1 MDNRGNVRRNR
12 HNSNVLLLT
21 VLIGFCILAIIEII
35 YGQAQMRVEKERLAL
50 EEQNHQTVQEL
61 KEEWNQLKGE
71 PDVGSETMPTAGVEQ
86 TAEPEPEKTLSS
98 TEETSAPAPAS
109 DSGSGSVSDNTVDG
123 IHEMQIVFLGDSI
136 MEDDPD
142 QIGVAELV
150 GQNCNAK
157 VYNMAMGGTTA
168 ALLSNEPAGFDLWNS
183 RSLLGVV
190 NAIVGNIKPDI
201 FEGYRAGDVLKECD
215 FSKTDYFVI
224 EYGINDFLA
233 QVPIS
238 KYMEGGGVRD
248 VDAIRTYAGALD
260 SAVIQLHRAFPDAKI
275 IMIAP
280 HFCQI
285 YDGETFVGDSYSIDY
300 GYGSMVS
307 YARVCGYVA
316 EQHKEDGVIFY
327 NAMEE
332 SGIDAYTSDKY
343 MVDGIHL
350 SEEGARMYADLLIRL
365 IKSDFYPQE

>member
-1 MDNRGNVRRNR
+1 MDNRGNTRKNR
-12 HNSNVLLLT
+12 HNNSVLLLT

-35 YGQAQMRVEKERLAL
+35 YGQAQIRVEKERLAL

-61 KEEWNQLKGE
+61 KAEWNQLKGD
-71 PDVGSETMPTAGVEQ
+71 PDVGTESVPTAGEEQ
-86 TAEPEPEKTLSS
+86 TTAPEPEKTL
-98 TEETSAPAPAS
+98 TNEQETSDSVSAPAAS
-109 DSGSGSVSDNTVDG
+109 SVSENTADG
-123 IHEMQIVFLGDSI
+123 NYDMQIVFMGDSI
-136 MEDDPD
+136 MDNDDGT
-142 QIGVAELV
+142 IGVAQLV
-150 GQNCNAK
+150 GENCNAK

-168 ALLSNEPAGFDLWNS
+168 ALLPTEPAGFSMWES

-190 NAIVGNIKPDI
+190 HAVIGDIKPDI
-201 FEGYRAGDVLKECD
+201 FEGYRAGEVLKECD

-233 QVPIS
+233 EVPIS
-238 KYMEGGGVRD
+238 KYMENGEVRD

-260 SAVIQLHRAFPDAKI
+260 SAVVLLHRAFPDAKI
-275 IMIAP
+275 VVIAP

-285 YDGETFVGDSYSIDY
+285 FDGDKFVGDSYSIDY

-316 EQHKEDGVIFY
+316 EQYKEDGVIFY

-332 SGIDAYTSDKY
+332 GGIDAYNADKCL
-343 MVDGIHL
+343 VDGIHL
-350 SEEGARMYADLLIRL
+350 TEEGARMYSDLLIRL
-365 IKSDFYPQE
+365 IKSDFYPEE

>member
-1 MDNRGNVRRNR
+1 MDNRRNTRKNR
-12 HNSNVLLLT
+12 HNSSVLLLT

-61 KEEWNQLKGE
+61 KAEWNELKGE
-71 PDVGSETMPTAGVEQ
+71 PDVGTETLPKAGVEQ
-86 TAEPEPEKTLSS
+86 ATEPEPDKTLTNAGETPDAAPTAEMSS
-98 TEETSAPAPAS
+98 SI
-109 DSGSGSVSDNTVDG
+109 SDNTVDG
-123 IHEMQIVFLGDSI
+123 THEMQIVFLGDSI
-136 MEDDPD
+136 MEHEDGKV
-142 QIGVAELV
+142 GVADLV
-150 GQNCNAK
+150 SATCNAK

-168 ALLSNEPAGFDLWNS
+168 ALLPNEPTGFDMWES

-190 NAIVGNIKPDI
+190 NAILGNINPAI
-201 FEGYRAGDVLKECD
+201 FDGYEAEIPLKECD
-215 FSKTDYFVI
+215 FTKTDYFVI

-285 YDGETFVGDSYSIDY
+285 FDAGKFIGDSYSIDY

-332 SGIDAYTSDKY
+332 SGIDAYNSDKY

-350 SEEGARMYADLLIRL
+350 SEEGAKMYADLLVRL
-365 IKSDFYPQE
+365 IKADFYPQE

>member
-1 MDNRGNVRRNR
+1 MDSRGNTRKNR
-12 HNSNVLLLT
+12 HNNNVLLLT

-61 KEEWNQLKGE
+61 KAEWNQLKGE
-71 PDVGSETMPTAGVEQ
+71 PDVGTETMPTVGVEQ
-86 TAEPEPEKTLSS
+86 AADPEPEKTLTNAEDTRDSVS
-98 TEETSAPAPAS
+98 VPNTS
-109 DSGSGSVSDNTVDG
+109 SVSDNTVDG
-123 IHEMQIVFLGDSI
+123 THEMQIVFMGDSI
-136 MEDDPD
+136 MDNDTD
-142 QIGVAELV
+142 QVGVAQLV
-150 GQNCNAK
+150 ADNCNAK

-168 ALLSNEPAGFDLWNS
+168 ALLPGEPAGFDMWNS

-190 NAIVGNIKPDI
+190 NAIIGNINPDI

-215 FSKTDYFVI
+215 FTKTDYFII
-224 EYGINDFLA
+224 EYGINDFLS

-285 YDGETFVGDSYSIDY
+285 FDGKTFVGDSYSIDY

-343 MVDGIHL
+343 MVDGVHL

-365 IKSDFYPQE
+365 IKADFYPQE

>member
-1 MDNRGNVRRNR
+1 MDNRRNARRNR
-12 HNSNVLLLT
+12 HNSSVLLLT

-35 YGQAQMRVEKERLAL
+35 YGQAQMRIEKERLAL

-61 KEEWNQLKGE
+61 KAEWNDLKGE
-71 PDVGSETMPTAGVEQ
+71 PDVGTETLPTAGVEQ
-86 TAEPEPEKTLSS
+86 TAEPEPDKTLTN
-98 TEETSAPAPAS
+98 TEETPDSVSAS
-109 DSGSGSVSDNTVDG
+109 DMTSSVSDNTVDG

-136 MEDDPD
+136 TEEDSDT
-142 QIGVAELV
+142 IGVAELV
-150 GQNCNAK
+150 GEACNAK

-168 ALLSNEPAGFDLWNS
+168 ALLPTEPAGFDMWNS

-190 NAIVGNIKPDI
+190 HAIIGNIKPDI
-201 FEGYRAGDVLKECD
+201 FEGYSAGKVLKECD
-215 FSKTDYFVI
+215 FTKTDYFVI
-224 EYGINDFLA
+224 EYGINDFLS

-248 VDAIRTYAGALD
+248 VDAGRTYAGALD
-260 SAVIQLHRAFPDAKI
+260 SAVIHLHRAFPDAKI
-275 IMIAP
+275 ILIAP

-285 YDGETFVGDSYSIDY
+285 FDADRFIGDSYSIDY

-316 EQHKEDGVIFY
+316 EQHKEDGVMFY

-332 SGIDAYTSDKY
+332 SGIDAYNADKC

-350 SEEGARMYADLLIRL
+350 SEEGARMYSDFLIRT